1 MGGDCS
7 AEGGTR
13 EGRVKGTLG
22 LIGFIARLAPMPPYC
37 ALSPVPWSPST
48 APSSPAA
55 PFVLWLGPKGVASYY
70 AYEYAYVPCKHGGVF
85 GPSGSL
91 PGLLGSALWKPKLLE
106 GISPQRGGTSRRSLR
121 GLGWL

>member
-37 ALSPVPWSPST
+37 ALSPVPWSPSST
-48 APSSPAA
+48 ALPLPPRPSS
-55 PFVLWLGPKGVASYY
+55 
-70 AYEYAYVPCKHGGVF
+70 CC
-85 GPSGSL
+85 
-91 PGLLGSALWKPKLLE
+91 
-106 GISPQRGGTSRRSLR
+106 
-121 GLGWL
+121 